1 MKIKTFAERLNE
13 VLISKGMKPTD
24 LVNKTGLDK
33 AAISQYLSGKYTAK
47 QNNLTK
53 LAKAL
58 NVNEAWLMGYDVD
71 MKIQPNLIRANLKEV
86 VIPVL
91 GKVVAG
97 TPTEV
102 REEIM
107 GYEKITKEVAEQ
119 GEHFGLVI
127 KGNSMNPDFIE
138 NDIVIVRKQEDADSG
153 SIAVILVD
161 SCEATVKR
169 IYKDVNGITLVPINS
184 SYRPMFYSNKEI
196 RLLPVQIIGKVIE
209 NRRKYY

>member
-13 VLISKGMKPTD
+13 ALILRDIKSSD
-24 LVNKTGLDK
+24 LADKTGLDK
-33 AAISQYLSGKYTAK
+33 PAISQYLSGKYTAK
-47 QNNLTK
+47 QDNLTK

-58 NVNEAWLMGYDVD
+58 NVNETWLMGYDVD
-71 MKIQPNLIRANLKEV
+71 MKIQSNLILEKLKEV

-91 GKVVAG
+91 GRVVAG
-97 TPTEV
+97 TPTEA

-107 GYEKITKEVAEQ
+107 GYEKITQEVATQ
-119 GEHFGLVI
+119 GEHFGLII

-138 NDIVIVRKQEDADSG
+138 NDIVIVRKQDDIDSG
-153 SIAVILVD
+153 SIAVVLVN

-169 IYKDVNGITLVPINS
+169 IYKDVNGITLAPINS
-184 SYRPMFYSNKEI
+184 SFRPVFYSNEDIKS
-196 RLLPVQIIGKVIE
+196 LPVQIIGKVIE